1 MDDDST
7 AKQLRHV
14 LGPSGESSLLR
25 REFRR
30 FVRREFPRTV
40 QFKPETVGYQLRQL
54 IKQFET
60 ESLES
65 WIELARNEKLDTA
78 FPNWEENVCGVSR
91 SSLTC

>member
-1 MDDDST
+1 MSFVDSY
-7 AKQLRHV
+7 V
-14 LGPSGESSLLR
+14 
-25 REFRR
+25 
-30 FVRREFPRTV
+30 EFPRTV

-78 FPNWEENVCGVSR
+78 FQWENVCGVSDPR
-91 SSLTC
+91 SR